1 MSERRCAFVHSRNCY
16 VEPDNIPLDVC
27 QLCIEAWRIDREL
40 TAREAQFQNIN
51 QVQTSR
57 LPQIQA
63 NTPPTVQAQART
75 PDIDDKLKQLD
86 QLFLEDSIDPQEY
99 VRQRTDILNGT
110 PGDAKVQEPNH
121 ASRID
126 AMMHSIRVMN
136 VEKKLGKIKV
146 DKTPGDWEEPEFMGN
161 KFYAGIFNLMES
173 LPRTQKVTLQIQSTK
188 VAVLSYSD
196 TRMVL
201 LVLDEAE
208 SVETMRNEILKISP
222 NFDVE
227 QIDEA
232 LRADKLPSKPLSKPL
247 P

>member
-1 MSERRCAFVHSRNCY
+1 
-16 VEPDNIPLDVC
+16 
-27 QLCIEAWRIDREL
+27 
-40 TAREAQFQNIN
+40 
-51 QVQTSR
+51 
-57 LPQIQA
+57 
-63 NTPPTVQAQART
+63 
-75 PDIDDKLKQLD
+75 
-86 QLFLEDSIDPQEY
+86 
-99 VRQRTDILNGT
+99 
-110 PGDAKVQEPNH
+110 
-121 ASRID
+121 
-126 AMMHSIRVMN
+126 MMHSIRVMN

-222 NFDVE
+222 NFVVE